1 MSNNYLG
8 QPQQAQPVIIINNSN
23 NMMNDN
29 IDTMPNA
36 KPLPQNALE
45 YLSENTL

>member
-8 QPQQAQPVIIINNSN
+8 QPPQGQPVIIINHNN

-36 KPLPQNALE
+36 KPQPQNAL
-45 YLSENTL
+45 